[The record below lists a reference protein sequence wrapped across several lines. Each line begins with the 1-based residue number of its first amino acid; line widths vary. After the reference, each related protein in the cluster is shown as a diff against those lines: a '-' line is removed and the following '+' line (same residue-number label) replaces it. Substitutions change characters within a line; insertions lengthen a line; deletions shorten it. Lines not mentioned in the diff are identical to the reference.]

1 MSDIELDKYNTLI
14 QTFINDNGVTRS
26 MNEDTYKLF
35 KTFFMG
41 ERIFNENS
49 WINWKNTITPKEETD
64 TVVHKY
70 GISLEDYKREM
81 LMEAFAIYT
90 GKSKTTEDD
99 DIYEE
104 EPKIEVTTKKHKYRR
119 YSEKQQLDIMTSWIT
134 AVEEQIHELDV
145 ERNSLKKR
153 LIALQ
158 QLQVLS

>member
-1 MSDIELDKYNTLI
+1 
-14 QTFINDNGVTRS
+14 

-35 KTFFMG
+35 KAFFMG

-49 WINWKNTITPKEETD
+49 WINWKNELTAKEEAD
-64 TVVHKY
+64 IVQKY

-81 LMEAFAIYT
+81 LMESFAIYT

-104 EPKIEVTTKKHKYRR
+104 EPKIEVKTKKQKYRR
-119 YSEKQQLDIMTSWIT
+119 YSPKQQLDILSSWISSI
-134 AVEEQIHELDV
+134 EEQTHELDV
-145 ERNSLKKR
+145 ERNILKKR

-158 QLQVLS
+158 QLKALS